1 MNISELINQLISV
14 KQQRTELAAKDS
26 ELSKEV
32 SRLEAD
38 IMHAMT
44 EAGTTKAASPEG
56 HSAAM
61 NKKTHP
67 VIVDWNAFYE
77 YVAKSQSFDLLHKRL
92 SSTAFKDRWES
103 GEVIPGT
110 STSEVWE
117 LSVRAS
123 RN

>member
-67 VIVDWNAFYE
+67 VIVDWNTFYE